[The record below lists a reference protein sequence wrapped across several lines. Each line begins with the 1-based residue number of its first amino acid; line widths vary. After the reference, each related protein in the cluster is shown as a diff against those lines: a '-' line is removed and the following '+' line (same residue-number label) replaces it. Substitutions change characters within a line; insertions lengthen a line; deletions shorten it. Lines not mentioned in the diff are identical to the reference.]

1 LFEFTSVQDFIEY
14 KKQIKKMYFIF
25 IYETVSANRWQA
37 GFYFS
42 KIFATFNPNQN
53 PEIIH
58 NLEAKKF

>member
-1 LFEFTSVQDFIEY
+1 LFEFTSVQDLIEH
-14 KKQIKKMYFIF
+14 KKQIKKKKI
-25 IYETVSANRWQA
+25 ISETVSANRWQG

-58 NLEAKKF
+58 NLEAKNSD